1 MPGGG
6 LTRQERRQIALG
18 PADRLAYAE
27 IARRLDRPT
36 STITREVTRDGGP
49 TSYRADRHRTP
60 HPRRRSASS
69 RGPESVPRPHG
80 CDTEAVAEFEET
92 FTTVPMA
99 SGLTK
104 TAARV
109 LTSPFTT
116 DRAASP
122 RRNSPSPSGSA
133 RRPSPRRSTSWRA
146 GLVRRVAR
154 GLGPSGNRRPLNTKA
169 HQQEGA
175 GGQRDRL
182 SVGLRITDFGDVLG
196 QVRQGD
202 LCVQQRHEFLIQ
214 RPQGIQ
220 VTHRFQIHRDLVIV
234 LGEAPERFG

>member
-109 LTSPFTT
+109 LSSPFTT
-116 DRAASP
+116 DAGSLTAWQLAQPLRISPASVSQAIDFLESRP
-122 RRNSPSPSGSA
+122 RPASRQGAGSLGEPATVEHEGPPAGRCWWAEGSA
-133 RRPSPRRSTSWRA
+133 LSGPADNRFRRC
-146 GLVRRVAR
+146 
-154 GLGPSGNRRPLNTKA
+154 LGPGPP
-169 HQQEGA
+169 G
-175 GGQRDRL
+175 
-182 SVGLRITDFGDVLG
+182 
-196 QVRQGD
+196 
-202 LCVQQRHEFLIQ
+202 
-214 RPQGIQ
+214 
-220 VTHRFQIHRDLVIV
+220 
-234 LGEAPERFG
+234 